1 MYICF
6 HCVPWPLKKK
16 KKVLERQTHKLTFGD
31 FMFLHNLL
39 TKIVLKIVAFSTSS
53 AKETQPNSKMKDR
66 KCFATRK

>member
-1 MYICF
+1 
-6 HCVPWPLKKK
+6 
-16 KKVLERQTHKLTFGD
+16 
-31 FMFLHNLL
+31 MFLHNLL